1 MARVLTGLRQ
11 SMLAGLALILTY
23 WLAGLVLYRW
33 IDPPATPLMLWRW
46 AVEGAGIDRRPVPL
60 EAVAPSVLRS
70 LIAAEDARFCQHY
83 GVDFAAVQDAL
94 EDYQEDGRLRG
105 ASTLTM
111 QLARNLFL
119 GVGGGPVLGGLRK
132 GLELPFAL
140 AIDALWPK
148 QRIVEV
154 YLQVAEWGEGVYGIE
169 AAAQRAYGTSARA
182 LSYSQAARLVAVLPS
197 PRRWSAAVPTPYL
210 QRRAETIAR
219 RAQSLDAG
227 LVACAI
233 PRSAPGS

>member
-1 MARVLTGLRQ
+1 MRI
-11 SMLAGLALILTY
+11 LAGLRRFLLVGLAVILTY

-46 AVEGAGIDRRPVPL
+46 ALDGAEIDRHSVPL
-60 EAVAPSVLRS
+60 EAVAPAVLRS
-70 LIAAEDARFCQHY
+70 LIAAEDARFCQHQ

-94 EDYQEDGRLRG
+94 EEYQEEGRLRG
-105 ASTLTM
+105 ASTMTM

-132 GLELPFAL
+132 VLELPFAL

-148 QRIVEV
+148 WRIAEM
-154 YLQVAEWGEGVYGIE
+154 YLQVAEWGDGVYGIE
-169 AAAQRAYGTSARA
+169 AAAQRAYGIPTHAV
-182 LSYSQAARLVAVLPS
+182 SYQQAARLVAVLPN
-197 PRRWSAAVPTPYL
+197 PRRWSAAAPTPYL

-219 RAQSLDAG
+219 RAQALDAG
-227 LVACAI
+227 LIACALSRH
-233 PRSAPGS
+233 PLGS